1 MAFHQNILF
10 AADFLEYPQQHC
22 GYYKYLSVMIQRYCP
37 LTNQFES
44 LYVFLLPPYA
54 LGRGTVIETQNLT
67 SYNKET
73 GTGQTQVPV
82 S

>member
-1 MAFHQNILF
+1 MAFHQNNLF

-44 LYVFLLPPYA
+44 LYVF
-54 LGRGTVIETQNLT
+54 
-67 SYNKET
+67 
-73 GTGQTQVPV
+73 
-82 S
+82 